1 MNKVRIFP
9 IFVPH
14 AGCPQ
19 ACLFCAQQTST
30 GAGTVP
36 DPEEVRSWLNEALP
50 AAGTGEIAFYGG
62 SFSALPQWR
71 QAAYLATAG
80 SFVEQGRAA
89 GIRVST
95 RPDALSCSQV
105 AGLAAGG
112 VTTVEIGCQSFDDAV
127 LSASRRGHAAEAIGP
142 AVKGCRAARLRI
154 GLQLMPGLP
163 GACPGEAERSM
174 REALALQ
181 PDFVRIYPALVLE
194 GTGLAEL
201 WRQGRYVPLSL
212 QQAVALVARLLLL
225 CREAAIPV
233 IRVGLQQ
240 QAGLAESVLAG
251 PYHPAF
257 GQLVKARLWRWALEA
272 VAEGHGVVSV
282 HPSDLSD
289 ARGHGRENLL
299 WLQKNAL
306 VSAIRADHRVC
317 RGSLDYG
324 GKRFLMQDSIPR
336 GGRP

>member
-1 MNKVRIFP
+1 MN
-9 IFVPH
+9 
-14 AGCPQ
+14 
-19 ACLFCAQQTST
+19 
-30 GAGTVP
+30 
-36 DPEEVRSWLNEALP
+36 EVLP
-50 AAGTGEIAFYGG
+50 AEGKGEIAFYGG
-62 SFSALPQWR
+62 SFSALPPQR
-71 QAAYLATAG
+71 QSAYLEAAG
-80 SFVEQGRAA
+80 AFVGQGRAA

-95 RPDALSCSQV
+95 RPDALSRRQV
-105 AGLAAGG
+105 AALAAGG

-127 LSASRRGHAAEAIGP
+127 LSASRRGHTAEVIRD
-142 AVKGCRAARLRI
+142 AVDCCRSARMNI

-163 GACPGEAERSM
+163 GACPKEAAQSM
-174 REALALQ
+174 RKALALR

-194 GTGLAEL
+194 GTGLADL
-201 WRQGRYVPLSL
+201 WRQGGYVPLSVE
-212 QQAVALVARLLLL
+212 QAVVLVAGLLLQ
-225 CREAAIPV
+225 CRDAAIPV

-272 VAEGHGVVSV
+272 VARDRGVVSV

-299 WLQKNAL
+299 WLQANCR
-306 VSAIRADHRVC
+306 VSEIRADDRVC

-324 GKRFLMQDSIPR
+324 GTRFLMQDSIPR
-336 GGRP
+336 GGWT